1 MFHYKSISF
10 YKNGLDTEIYNKL
23 KNTKPK
29 KDYYFYIFNY
39 VYPINKQNN
48 MMPNDFYT
56 SNNNSFNTWNYDLK
70 YESTTKINI
79 LEDNIKFDFGN
90 YKYTIDDEY
99 ILVKANG
106 HINTSQTFGQAH
118 IVLREKFEN
127 NYDKNK
133 YIGQKILRTNNSI
146 NEELNVFVVRNLDT
160 RELNFFCILCVNDTS
175 VNINRKKSK
184 CNFFFS
190 DISILGDKLNNFID
204 YVNHIKFDY
213 GRIELLKD
221 HLLGWCI
228 IDVNNS
234 PGGGPI
240 TDLAKNKITEL
251 FIKVI

>member
-1 MFHYKSISF
+1 MIHYKSISF
-10 YKNGLDTEIYNKL
+10 YKNGLDTEIYKKL
-23 KNTKPK
+23 KTIKPK

-56 SNNNSFNTWNYDLK
+56 SNNNSSNTWNFDLQYDF
-70 YESTTKINI
+70 TTKINI
-79 LEDNIKFDFGN
+79 LEDNIKFNFGN
-90 YKYTIDDEY
+90 YKYTIDDNY

-106 HINTSQTFGQAH
+106 HLNSSQEFGQAR
-118 IVLREKFEN
+118 IVSRDEFEN

-133 YIGQKILRTNNSI
+133 YIGQKILKTTDNI

-160 RELNFFCILCVNDTS
+160 RELNFFCILCVNNTS

-184 CNFFFS
+184 CNFFNS

-204 YVNHIKFDY
+204 YVNHINFDY

-221 HLLGWCI
+221 YKLGWCI
-228 IDVNNS
+228 IDINNS

-240 TDLAKNKITEL
+240 TDLAKNKVAEL